1 VRSVSEGGYSSI
13 LEYCGGVSRSELS
26 VGFWLYFSG
35 LLNISGGHTILGRS
49 CFIWTSVAAW
59 IKLLLYQVH
68 LYFVL
73 AVFHHLFSS
82 YIDIH
87 SKLVFPRGG
96 GGGGGGAFIQGHV
109 DQKYLCS
116 ISCMLDCR
124 TIVFTAVNISRCV
137 TFILIC
143 MC

>member
-1 VRSVSEGGYSSI
+1 VRFVSEGGYSSVS
-13 LEYCGGVSRSELS
+13 EYCGGVSCSELP
-26 VGFWLYFSG
+26 VGIWLHFSG
-35 LLNISGGHTILGRS
+35 LDSISGGHTILGCS

-73 AVFHHLFSS
+73 VVFHHLFSS
-82 YIDIH
+82 YIDIY
-87 SKLVFPRGG
+87 SKLVFPGG
-96 GGGGGGAFIQGHV
+96 GFIQGHV

-116 ISCMLDCR
+116 ISCMLECR
-124 TIVFTAVNISRCV
+124 TTVFSAVKISRCV
-137 TFILIC
+137 TFILVC

>member
-1 VRSVSEGGYSSI
+1 VRSVSEGGYSSVS
-13 LEYCGGVSRSELS
+13 EYCGGVSRSELP
-26 VGFWLYFSG
+26 VGFWLQFSG
-35 LLNISGGHTILGRS
+35 LVSIYGGRTILGRS

-82 YIDIH
+82 YIDIY
-87 SKLVFPRGG
+87 SKLVFPGG
-96 GGGGGGAFIQGHV
+96 VIQGHV

-116 ISCMLDCR
+116 ISCMLECR
-124 TIVFTAVNISRCV
+124 TTVFSAVKISRCV
-137 TFILIC
+137 TFILVC